1 MLAARIATRAF
12 RAPHTMRRFNSTQP
26 KHPPQFEAAAPPPPS
41 RHIGFYKTY
50 GRALSK
56 VLLMT
61 FTVYQGLHLL
71 WWSLENKDSQT
82 SKQAEIARLE
92 NEVANVSGVKE
103 VPRMSLEEKK

>member
-1 MLAARIATRAF
+1 MYAPRRHLQIPFPVFLANVR
-12 RAPHTMRRFNSTQP
+12 Q
-26 KHPPQFEAAAPPPPS
+26 
-41 RHIGFYKTY
+41 IGFYKTY